1 MEFDLE
7 NPLTSG
13 EDEQQRRDSIS
24 DLFAAE
30 SDHMISTVGT
40 IDLHARRNAVSL
52 ILQAQFDYGLDP
64 LVAYLAINYVDRFL
78 SKRKIPR
85 GKSWIVRLLSI
96 SCLSLASKMRKTSF
110 ALADIQGEEGCIF
123 DAQTI
128 RRMELLVLGALDWRM
143 RSVTPFS
150 FLRFFI
156 SFFSPAQPPLLR
168 ALRARATQILL
179 KAQKEIKMM
188 EFQPSVVAASALL
201 SAAYELFPIQYPA
214 FRAAVSSC
222 ELVNNDKLLDC
233 SSAMGD
239 AEAAATD
246 GCDDLA
252 AMGMAS
258 SSLTPVTVL
267 GHHCS
272 SFESEPAAGSSSDVR
287 ELKKRRISAVH
298 ASCDH
303 NG

>member
-7 NPLTSG
+7 NPLTSC

-30 SDHMISTVGT
+30 SDHMIFTVGT

-52 ILQAQFDYGLDP
+52 ILQAQFDSGMDP

-85 GKSWIVRLLSI
+85 EKSWILRLLSV

-110 ALADIQGEEGCIF
+110 ALADIQEGCIF

-168 ALRARATQILL
+168 ALKARATQILL
-179 KAQKEIKMM
+179 EAQKEIKMM

-201 SAAYELFPIQYPA
+201 SAAYELFPVQYPT
-214 FRAAVSSC
+214 FRAVLSSC
-222 ELVNNDKLLDC
+222 ELVNKEKLLDC

-252 AMGMAS
+252 AMEMAS

-267 GHHCS
+267 SHHCS
-272 SFESEPAAGSSSDVR
+272 SFESEAAAGSSSDVR
-287 ELKKRRISAVH
+287 ELKKRRISALH

>member
-1 MEFDLE
+1 MRPTGHTAEHTSPRVGMEFDLE
-7 NPLTSG
+7 NPLTSC

-30 SDHMISTVGT
+30 SDHMIFTVGT

-52 ILQAQFDYGLDP
+52 ILQVKLYIEREKAIFFFSLSPLSIPLFHCGVHLRGQAQFD
-64 LVAYLAINYVDRFL
+64 
-78 SKRKIPR
+78 SE
-85 GKSWIVRLLSI
+85 KSWILRLLSV

-110 ALADIQGEEGCIF
+110 ALADIQ
-123 DAQTI
+123 
-128 RRMELLVLGALDWRM
+128 
-143 RSVTPFS
+143 
-150 FLRFFI
+150 
-156 SFFSPAQPPLLR
+156 
-168 ALRARATQILL
+168 
-179 KAQKEIKMM
+179 
-188 EFQPSVVAASALL
+188 
-201 SAAYELFPIQYPA
+201 
-214 FRAAVSSC
+214 
-222 ELVNNDKLLDC
+222 KLLDC

-252 AMGMAS
+252 AMEMAS

-267 GHHCS
+267 SHHCS
-272 SFESEPAAGSSSDVR
+272 SFESEAAAGSSSDVR
-287 ELKKRRISAVH
+287 ELKKRRISALH